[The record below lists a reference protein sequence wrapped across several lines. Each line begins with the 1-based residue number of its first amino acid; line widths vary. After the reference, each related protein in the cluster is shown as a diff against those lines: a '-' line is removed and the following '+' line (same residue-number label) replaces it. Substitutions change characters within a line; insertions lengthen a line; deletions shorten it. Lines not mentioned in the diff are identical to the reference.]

1 MKSLTEIVIAICIIW
16 AIALAVP
23 LIGAA
28 LAVLEAAVCQESNDN
43 AE

>member
-1 MKSLTEIVIAICIIW
+1 MKSPTEIVIAICAVL
-16 AIALAVP
+16 AITLAVP

-28 LAVLEAAVCQESNDN
+28 LAVLEAAVCQESDDN